1 MKKVLLFGGTGN
13 LGKKIAAELKTRGFE
28 TTAVV
33 RNQAKAEALKDFVE
47 SCRIAD
53 VTKRDE
59 LEDICEGFEIV
70 VSSLGKSVSPNDKS
84 KATFYDVDFKANN
97 YILREAITAKVDKFV
112 YVSALGAEKYPRLT
126 YFKVHQDFT
135 EKLINSDLNYS
146 IIKPPAIFSAFIDL
160 IELAQK
166 GRLINIGAGN
176 GRTNPIY
183 EGDLARVCVDSL
195 DKANVII
202 EAGGKEILSRRQIN
216 EIIQTAAAPG
226 KKIRSLPL
234 VLFRAGLPLMKIFDK
249 NTFDKFAF
257 FVEVVQHDTL
267 APPLGEMRLEDYV
280 KQYLEGRPG

>member
-13 LGKKIAAELKTRGFE
+13 LGKKIAAELQARGFA

-33 RNQAKAEALKDFVE
+33 RNQAKADAIKNLVE
-47 SCRIAD
+47 NCLIAD
-53 VTKRDE
+53 VTRRDE
-59 LEDICEGFEIV
+59 LEDICDGFEAVI
-70 VSSLGKSVSPNDKS
+70 SALGKSVSPNDKS

-97 YILREAITAKVDKFV
+97 YILREAITAKVNKFV
-112 YVSALGAEKYPRLT
+112 YVSALGAETYPRLA
-126 YFKVHQDFT
+126 YFKVHQDFS

-146 IIKPPAIFSAFIDL
+146 IIKPPAIFSSFIDL
-160 IELAQK
+160 IEMAQK

-183 EGDLARVCVDSL
+183 EGDLAKVCVDSL
-195 DKANVII
+195 DQANVVI

-216 EIIQTAAAPG
+216 EIIQAAAAPA
-226 KKIRSLPL
+226 KKVRSVPL
-234 VLFRAGLPLMKIFDK
+234 ALFKVGLPLIKLFDK

-267 APPLGEMRLEDYV
+267 APQLGEMRLEEYV
-280 KQYLEGRPG
+280 KKYLDGRAG